1 MLCIEYSTTVK
12 YSTGPEISTIEK
24 FTTSATFYILR
35 ALESTSSNP
44 FFFPRAV
51 IFGLEVVQ
59 TRATRRL
66 KAETLYF
73 PTLKCIK

>member
-1 MLCIEYSTTVK
+1 MQVFFVRPTSHHESEACFCEF
-12 YSTGPEISTIEK
+12 EIIRV
-24 FTTSATFYILR
+24 YY
-35 ALESTSSNP
+35 ALWKVRLLSW
-44 FFFPRAV
+44 FFFPQAV
-51 IFGLEVVQ
+51 TFDLEVVQ